1 MPDFTPSLA
10 AAIVSLAKERR
21 PESWEVVLQLAGDDV
36 WRLVMRMTGDASR
49 ADDIVQE
56 TLLIVRD
63 RAHTFLAPP
72 MQADAA
78 AKRWIL
84 GIAVRATAGQTRHLG
99 RRRDHEANM
108 AAQTSQQIE
117 DQSSLRLENQE
128 QVTALRQ
135 ALQELPLPMREAVIL
150 RHLGD
155 QSVEAIA
162 QSQQCPVGTIKTR
175 IHRGLAELRR
185 KLAKSGLVLLP
196 LGLGWEQIQATPIP
210 PPPIEVWRG
219 LLQTPISASP
229 ELSSLVTA
237 KSISLS
243 SPIVLLSLFTGTAVI
258 LGGLLA
264 WGIFPVFSTHSEKQI
279 VTQVQSDDPPSSVS
293 NVALNQGTLQT
304 SADIQKNPLQPPLPR
319 RFNVDQ
325 KQIQAFQERFSGLP
339 AWSVDP
345 KLGRLRSEII
355 AVHHNDIRLSSQ
367 AKTPKQAD
375 FQNDLCIP
383 GTGQVLR
390 HFIEGRDPWEIRIAM
405 IEKRLILGIWNSAG
419 HEMLL
424 ADITTMDLR
433 RKFPEDISQ
442 RLGPA
447 FISPGKIQNPNIEIF
462 QVINLSQPISNP

>member
-1 MPDFTPSLA
+1 MPDCTPSLA

-84 GIAVRATAGQTRHLG
+84 GIAVRATASQTRNLG

-117 DQSSLRLENQE
+117 DQSSLRLEQQE

-150 RHLGD
+150 RHIGD
-155 QSVEAIA
+155 QSLESIA

-175 IHRGLAELRR
+175 IHRGLAELRK
-185 KLAKSGLVLLP
+185 KLGKSGLGLMS
-196 LGLGWEQIQATPIP
+196 LGLGWEQIQATLIP

-219 LLQTPISASP
+219 LLHAPISASP
-229 ELSSLVTA
+229 ELSTLVKA
-237 KSISLS
+237 KTTSIS
-243 SPIVLLSLFTGTAVI
+243 SPPVLLGLLTGTAVI
-258 LGGLLA
+258 LGVVLTWWIL
-264 WGIFPVFSTHSEKQI
+264 PVFSNHSEKQI
-279 VTQVQSDDPPSSVS
+279 IAQVQSEDPPSSAS
-293 NVALNQGTLQT
+293 NVTLNQGTLQT
-304 SADIQKNPLQPPLPR
+304 SADTQKIPLQPPLPR

-325 KQIQAFQERFSGLP
+325 TQIQAFQERFAGLP

-345 KLGRLRSEII
+345 KLDRLRSEMI
-355 AVHHNDIRLSSQ
+355 AIHHNDIRIVAQTS
-367 AKTPKQAD
+367 TPKQAKL
-375 FQNDLCIP
+375 QNDLRIA

-390 HFIEGRDPWEIRIAM
+390 HVNPGMDPWEIRIAF

-419 HEMLL
+419 HEVLL
-424 ADITTMDLR
+424 ADITTTKLR
-433 RKFPEDISQ
+433 GKLPEDISQ
-442 RLGPA
+442 RLGPD
-447 FISPGKIQNPNIEIF
+447 FISSGTIQNRNAEVL
-462 QVINLSQPISNP
+462 QVINLSQSIPNP